1 MKAHIRQSPNCWLA
15 HSLGENETSAAIAAS
30 AKSNFELGIQSE
42 RQLAT
47 SSESQA
53 LNSKE
58 APAAIT
64 AMIIVSSASAEL
76 APINCIAFSSQ
87 ISYLIIEDLY
97 HKQKA
102 LLAKAE
108 EELEAR
114 VLEIKA
120 YLEELEM
127 LDAKEAAEQA
137 AVQAKEAAAAAQK
150 AMEQEAAA
158 AEEAAKQAVMEAAK
172 PEACSKDIDFFDSI
186 MMVNLSELHLSVN
199 CASFLQNLGEQ
210 AAKYQESSVLKALQT
225 SLRGSALI

>member
-1 MKAHIRQSPNCWLA
+1 MKAHMRQSSNCLLTQ
-15 HSLGENETSAAIAAS
+15 SLVEKETFNSA
-30 AKSNFELGIQSE
+30 
-42 RQLAT
+42 
-47 SSESQA
+47 
-53 LNSKE
+53 
-58 APAAIT
+58 P
-64 AMIIVSSASAEL
+64 AEL
-76 APINCIAFSSQ
+76 APINCIASSSQ
-87 ISYLIIEDLY
+87 TSYLIIEDLY

-172 PEACSKDIDFFDSI
+172 PEACPKDIGFFDPT
-186 MMVNLSELHLSVN
+186 MMVDLPELHLSAN